1 MVVQYSEN
9 RLFRVDSAKP
19 HVLFVKSDIE
29 VPSKWLKPI
38 IDTRAP
44 KGMVA
49 YAPAHALSPNDCLK
63 YAESLAADAPG
74 RDENMCIFR
83 ERSTNL
89 IFGHSYKQN
98 IRIANTPS
106 AVLNERADPEP
117 GESYAIVRAIHTDE
131 DVPYHIGYV
140 LLKDGSTTVT
150 MEANASDASLKY
162 AMFDM
167 YDTKDPKK
175 SFHRRF
181 RSIYSPA
188 VTIVLKKR

>member
-1 MVVQYSEN
+1 MVVQYSQN
-9 RLFRVDSAKP
+9 KIFRIDTAKP
-19 HVLFVKSDIE
+19 HVLFVKSDVE

-38 IDTRAP
+38 IDTRTP

-49 YAPAHALSPNDCLK
+49 YAPANILSPNDCLVF
-63 YAESLAADAPG
+63 AESLAADIPG
-74 RDENMCIFR
+74 RSDTMCMFR

-106 AVLNERADPEP
+106 AILNEKADPEQN
-117 GESYAIVRAIHTDE
+117 ESYAIVRLADIE
-131 DVPYHIGYV
+131 KEIPYHIGYV
-140 LLKDGSTTVT
+140 LFKDGSTTIT
-150 MEANASDASLKY
+150 MEADTGSPDLKY
-162 AMFDM
+162 PVFDM

-181 RSIYSPA
+181 KSLYTPA